1 MVASK
6 AILDM
11 TYAGIKPNGQP
22 EMDRQGR
29 PPKKQGGRPRTSSNP
44 KQLRARARRS
54 QKMAAEDLAKLWKP
68 IEEWDHEELARGRPR
83 SADGSFRGKSPAWV
97 DRAVHEEVVKKFETI
112 VREGM
117 NAHTLRALTVL
128 EQILESDEHDLKGK
142 PLVPA
147 STKLDAAKFL
157 IEHILGK
164 PKQRMETDISV
175 KLQGLLG
182 VAMVNP
188 DMSGGGGMMLT
199 QGYIDA
205 EVVDDDYESSGGE

>member
-11 TYAGIKPNGQP
+11 TNAGLKPNGKP
-22 EMDRQGR
+22 VIDRQGR
-29 PPKKQGGRPRTSSNP
+29 PPEKQGGRPRKSTNP
-44 KQLRARARRS
+44 KQIRSRARRAR
-54 QKMAAEDLAKLWKP
+54 KLTDGDLQALWKP

-83 SADGSFRGKSPAWV
+83 DKAGGFRGRPPDWV
-97 DRAVHEEVVKKFETI
+97 TRAVHEQIVKQFETI
-112 VREGM
+112 VKTEM
-117 NAHTLRALTVL
+117 NVHTVKALTVL
-128 EQILESDEHDLKGK
+128 EHILDDESTDAKGR
-142 PLVPA
+142 PLVNA

-157 IEHILGK
+157 VEHILGK

-188 DMSGGGGMMLT
+188 DPTGEGFALT
-199 QGYIDA
+199 QGYID
-205 EVVDDDYESSGGE
+205 VDSYEEDVDERSSD